1 MSQEASRIPS
11 QPVRTSHCTCLRLRK
26 ITRQVTQVYDQR
38 LAGHGLTVTQYSL
51 LGHLRAL
58 PGIGIGALAE
68 AMIMDPTALTRTL
81 RPLERQGLVTVRP
94 DKDDR
99 RARRLQLT
107 EAGAKLYV
115 TAHPAW
121 RAAQDQIEQVLCDSG
136 QSALNTVLDDLIR
149 RFQALPTA
157 AAANNSP

>member
-1 MSQEASRIPS
+1 MSQEASRTTA
-11 QPVRTSHCTCLRLRK
+11 QPVRTSQCTCLRLRK

-68 AMIMDPTALTRTL
+68 VMIMDPTALTRTL
-81 RPLERQGLVTVRP
+81 RPLERQGLVTMHP

-99 RARRLQLT
+99 RARRLELT
-107 EAGAKLYV
+107 EAGAKLYL

-121 RAAQDQIEQVLCDSG
+121 RAAQDQIENVLSDSG
-136 QSALNTVLDDLIR
+136 QPALNGILDDLIR
-149 RFQALPTA
+149 RFQALPA
-157 AAANNSP
+157 PAGAKDMP